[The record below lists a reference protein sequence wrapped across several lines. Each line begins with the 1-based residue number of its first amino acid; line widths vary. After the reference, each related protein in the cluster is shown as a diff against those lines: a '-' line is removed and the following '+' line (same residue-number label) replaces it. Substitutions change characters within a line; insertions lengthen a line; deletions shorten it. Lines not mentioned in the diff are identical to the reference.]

1 MLCLCETTRRRA
13 SLEPHR
19 DQTEQEHDEQ
29 HARINDVALYPRTW
43 FALQVFTHNLHL
55 TLNIRK
61 TLLYDCTDNDSGN
74 LLKPR
79 KLRFERQ
86 AGTSSSN
93 LKSDVRSIK
102 VVNAISASV
111 YARAAPMQKCV
122 P

>member
-1 MLCLCETTRRRA
+1 MLCLCEAARCRA

-19 DQTEQEHDEQ
+19 DKTEQEHDEQ

-43 FALQVFTHNLHL
+43 FALQFFTHNLHL

-61 TLLYDCTDNDSGN
+61 TLLYDNDSGN

-111 YARAAPMQKCV
+111 
-122 P
+122 